1 MIRIFIFFLISLI
14 LVNCSLNENSKI
26 WGKKKKNIVNK
37 NIEIVFDKKKIS
49 YKELNP
55 NINLNLSKVNI
66 KNNIFDKKN
75 NFGMQNYPG
84 ELKKIKNFKFSK
96 FNNENVSDLA
106 PLFLKNGVV
115 FFDNKGSVIRFDDK
129 QKIIWKKNY
138 YSKFEKKNNPKL
150 SFALSDKTLVVVD
163 NLSNLFSINLETGD
177 LIWKNKSDYPF
188 NSEIKTFNDKFFA
201 IDIKNVLR
209 CYFIKDGSECW
220 NIETEKTLTI
230 TSSKNSL
237 LIGDNIVYFI
247 NNLGDL
253 TAVEISSGDLLWQ
266 LPTQSRDIINVTY
279 NFKNSRLVS
288 DSKSIFF
295 SNNKN
300 EFYSIDLK
308 NGSINWINNI
318 SSSLTPI
325 LVDNLIITVSDNG
338 YLFVVDKEK
347 GNIIKIKDIY
357 KIYKDKKRKKKIKPI
372 GFSISQDK
380 IYISGNDGKLII
392 LELKTGNVLNVEK
405 IARNIMSKPFLYN
418 NHLFM
423 IKNGAVIQYK

>member
-1 MIRIFIFFLISLI
+1 VIRIFIFFLISLI
-14 LVNCSLNENSKI
+14 LINCSLNENSKI
-26 WGKKKKNIVNK
+26 WNKKKKNKVNK
-37 NIEIVFDKKKIS
+37 NIEIIFDKKKIS

-55 NINLNLSKVNI
+55 NINLNLSKLNI
-66 KNNIFDKKN
+66 KNNIFDEKN
-75 NFGMQNYPG
+75 NFGMQNYSG
-84 ELKKIKNFKFSK
+84 KLKKVKNFKFSK
-96 FNNENVSDLA
+96 FNNENESDLT
-106 PLFLKNGVV
+106 PLFLKYGIV
-115 FFDNKGSVIRFDDK
+115 FFDNKGSVIRFDDN

-150 SFALSDKTLVVVD
+150 SFALSDKKLVVID
-163 NLSNLFSINLETGD
+163 NLSNLFLINLETGD
-177 LIWKNKSDYPF
+177 LIWRNKNDYPF
-188 NSEIKTFNDKFFA
+188 NSEIKIFNDKFFA

-209 CYFIKDGSECW
+209 CYFIRDGSECW
-220 NIETEKTLTI
+220 NVETEKTLTI

-237 LIGDNIVYFI
+237 LIGDKIVYFI
-247 NNLGDL
+247 NNVGDL
-253 TAVEISSGDLLWQ
+253 TAVDIFSGDLVWQ
-266 LPTQSRDIINVTY
+266 LPTQSSDIISITH

-308 NGSINWINNI
+308 NGSINWINEI
-318 SSSLTPI
+318 SSSVTPI
-325 LVDNLIITVSDNG
+325 LIDNLIITISDNG

-347 GNIIKIKDIY
+347 GNIVKIKEIY

-392 LELKTGNVLNVEK
+392 LELKTGNVINVEK

-418 NHLFM
+418 NHLFI

>member
-14 LVNCSLNENSKI
+14 LINCSLNENSKI
-26 WGKKKKNIVNK
+26 WNKKKKNKVNK
-37 NIEIVFDKKKIS
+37 NIEIIFDKKKIS

-55 NINLNLSKVNI
+55 NINLNLSKLNI
-66 KNNIFDKKN
+66 KNNIFDEKN
-75 NFGMQNYPG
+75 NFGMQNYSG
-84 ELKKIKNFKFSK
+84 KLKKVKNFKFSK
-96 FNNENVSDLA
+96 FNNENESDLT
-106 PLFLKNGVV
+106 PLFLKYGIV
-115 FFDNKGSVIRFDDK
+115 FFDNKGSVIRFDDN
-129 QKIIWKKNY
+129 QKIVWKKNY

-150 SFALSDKTLVVVD
+150 SFALSDKKLVVID
-163 NLSNLFSINLETGD
+163 NLSNLFLINLETGD
-177 LIWKNKSDYPF
+177 LIWRNKNDYPF
-188 NSEIKTFNDKFFA
+188 NSEIKIFNDKFFA

-209 CYFIKDGSECW
+209 CYFIRDGSECW
-220 NIETEKTLTI
+220 NVETEKTLTI

-237 LIGDNIVYFI
+237 LIGDKIVYFI
-247 NNLGDL
+247 NNVGDL
-253 TAVEISSGDLLWQ
+253 TAVDIFSGDLVWQ
-266 LPTQSRDIINVTY
+266 LPTQSSDIISITH

-288 DSKSIFF
+288 DSESIFF

-308 NGSINWINNI
+308 NGSINWINEI
-318 SSSLTPI
+318 SSSVTPI
-325 LVDNLIITVSDNG
+325 LIDNLIITISDNG

-347 GNIIKIKDIY
+347 GNIVKIKEIY

-392 LELKTGNVLNVEK
+392 LELKTGNVINVEK

-418 NHLFM
+418 NHLFI